1 MNKYAC
7 KSYIYIYNE
16 HNITN
21 IIAINKQKEKL
32 SPKKVPNGVVILS
45 YSTSR

>member
-1 MNKYAC
+1 MQKLY
-7 KSYIYIYNE
+7 KKKKPNE

-32 SPKKVPNGVVILS
+32 SPKKIPSRVVIL
-45 YSTSR
+45 